1 MKLKNPFLFISKRIN
16 KSALYKGVDFK
27 SRLFNKSNFSLFILL
42 MITTVTGIVSIQGYW
57 IYSTWENRE
66 NEFSM
71 AVTQSLQMVSQ
82 KIQYR
87 ELSDYIANYNRLI
100 DSLSEKGESNY
111 TDIYFFVD
119 QDSPDNFISYYSYG
133 LLFEEYDVTPF
144 FDTDFGSIGSKV
156 TDYKSKSTALVINKS
171 DVFDRE
177 NRFLSNIERITNVNQ
192 ISDQFR
198 ESTFLEY
205 ANTRPIHKR
214 LSTEELDMVLY
225 REFDNKNINTPYEFG
240 IYDNGLATKI
250 RSNRYN
256 EQIGGPNYAYP
267 IFIDENNNAQY
278 QLVVYFPQK
287 NQYVFSS
294 ILSVSVLSLIL
305 SILIISLSSMVL
317 IRLIRQKKISEM
329 KTDFINNITH
339 EFKTPIA
346 TINLVVDS
354 LNKSSWRNNTKR
366 LNQYLGI
373 IREEN
378 SRMLN
383 NVESVLRISQL
394 EKKGK
399 VDKNLIHFH
408 SLINEAIS
416 GLSLIIKSK
425 KGIVQTRFD
434 ATNDTILGNQHMLEN
449 LVTNIIDN
457 SMKYTK
463 ENQAPEI
470 YITTWNEEKSFFLSI
485 ADKGRGMS
493 SSTQKLVFEKFY
505 RKESGNIH
513 NIKGYGLGLSYV
525 KQISDLHKAKITI
538 DTKLNEGC
546 RFTLRFSNEI

>member
-1 MKLKNPFLFISKRIN
+1 
-16 KSALYKGVDFK
+16 
-27 SRLFNKSNFSLFILL
+27 
-42 MITTVTGIVSIQGYW
+42 MITTVIGIVSIQGYW
-57 IYSTWENRE
+57 IHSTWEDRE

-71 AVTQSLQMVSQ
+71 AVTQSLQMVSE

-87 ELSDYIANYNRLI
+87 ELSDYVANYNSLI
-100 DSLSEKGESNY
+100 DSLSEKGESNFK
-111 TDIYFFVD
+111 DIYFFVD

-133 LLFEEYDVTPF
+133 LLFEEYDIMPF

-156 TDYKSKSTALVINKS
+156 IDYKSKSTALVINKS

-177 NRFLSNIERITNVNQ
+177 DRFLSNIERITNVHQ

-198 ESTFLEY
+198 QSTFLEY
-205 ANTRPIHKR
+205 ASTRPIHKR

-225 REFDNKNINTPYEFG
+225 QEFDNKNINTPYEFG
-240 IYDNGLATKI
+240 IYDKGLATKI
-250 RSNRYN
+250 RSNRYK
-256 EQIGGPNYAYP
+256 EQIDGPNYTYP
-267 IFIDENNNAQY
+267 IFMDENNNAQY
-278 QLVVYFPQK
+278 QLVVYFPNK

-294 ILSVSVLSLIL
+294 ILSISVLSLVL
-305 SILIISLSSMVL
+305 SILIISLSSIVL
-317 IRLIRQKKISEM
+317 IRLIKQKKISEI

-354 LNKSSWRNNTKR
+354 LNNSSLRNNTQR
-366 LNQYLGI
+366 LSQYLDI

-378 SRMLN
+378 SRMLT
-383 NVESVLRISQL
+383 NVESVLRVSQL

-399 VDKNLIHFH
+399 VDKHLIHFH
-408 SLINEAIS
+408 SLINEAIL
-416 GLSLIIKSK
+416 GLGLIIKDK
-425 KGIVQTRFD
+425 KGLIQTRFN
-434 ATNDTILGNQHMLEN
+434 ATNDTVLGNQHMLEN
-449 LVTNIIDN
+449 LVTNIVDN
-457 SMKYTK
+457 SIKYTK
-463 ENQAPEI
+463 EDQSPEI
-470 YITTWNEEKSFFLSI
+470 YISTWNEEKSFYLSI
-485 ADKGRGMS
+485 ADNGRGMS
-493 SSTQKLVFEKFY
+493 STTQKLVFEKFY

-546 RFTLRFSNEI
+546 QFTLRFSNEI

>member
-1 MKLKNPFLFISKRIN
+1 M
-16 KSALYKGVDFK
+16 
-27 SRLFNKSNFSLFILL
+27 
-42 MITTVTGIVSIQGYW
+42 TGIVSIQGYW
-57 IYSTWENRE
+57 IYSTWESRE
-66 NEFSM
+66 DEFSM

-87 ELSDYIANYNRLI
+87 ELSDYITNYNSLI

-133 LLFEEYDVTPF
+133 LLFEEYDLTPF
-144 FDTDFGSIGSKV
+144 FDTEFGSIGSKV
-156 TDYKSKSTALVINKS
+156 TDYKSKSTTLIINKS

-177 NRFLSNIERITNVNQ
+177 NRFLSNIERITNVHQ

-225 REFDNKNINTPYEFG
+225 QEFGNKNINTPYEFG

-256 EQIGGPNYAYP
+256 EQLEGPNYAHP
-267 IFIDENNNAQY
+267 IFVDKNNNAHY
-278 QLVVYFPQK
+278 QLVVYFPKK

-294 ILSVSVLSLIL
+294 ILSISVLSLIL
-305 SILIISLSSMVL
+305 SILIISLSSIVL
-317 IRLIRQKKISEM
+317 IRLIRQKRISEI

-346 TINLVVDS
+346 TINLIVDS
-354 LNKSSWRNNTKR
+354 LNKSSLRNDSER
-366 LNQYLGI
+366 LDQYLGI

-378 SRMLN
+378 SRMLT
-383 NVESVLRISQL
+383 NVENVLRISQL

-399 VDKNLIHFH
+399 VDISLIHFH
-408 SLINEAIS
+408 SLVNETIS
-416 GLSLIIKSK
+416 GLSLIIKNK
-425 KGIVQTRFD
+425 NGRVQTKFN
-434 ATNDTILGNQHMLEN
+434 AINDTILGNEHMLQN
-449 LVTNIIDN
+449 LVVNIIDN
-457 SMKYTK
+457 SIKYTK
-463 ENQAPEI
+463 ENQPPQI
-470 YITTWNEEKSFFLSI
+470 SITTWNKDESFYLSI

-493 SSTQKLVFEKFY
+493 SSTQKQVFEKFY
-505 RKESGNIH
+505 RKETGNIH

-525 KQISDLHKAKITI
+525 KQISDLHKAKIKI

>member
-1 MKLKNPFLFISKRIN
+1 
-16 KSALYKGVDFK
+16 
-27 SRLFNKSNFSLFILL
+27 

-57 IYSTWENRE
+57 IYSTWEDRE

-82 KIQYR
+82 RIQYR
-87 ELSDYIANYNRLI
+87 ELSDYIANYNNLI
-100 DSLSEKGESNY
+100 DSLSDKGESGY

-133 LLFEEYDVTPF
+133 LLFEEYDITPF
-144 FDTDFGSIGSKV
+144 FDSDFGSIGSKV
-156 TDYKSKSTALVINKS
+156 TDYQSKSTALVIDKS

-198 ESTFLEY
+198 EFTFLEY

-225 REFDNKNINTPYEFG
+225 QEFDNKNINTAYEFG

-250 RSNRYN
+250 RSNRYI
-256 EQIGGPNYAYP
+256 EHLEGPHYVYP
-267 IFIDENNNAQY
+267 IFIDQNNKNQY

-294 ILSVSVLSLIL
+294 ILSISVLSLIL
-305 SILIISLSSMVL
+305 SVLIISLSSIVL

-354 LNKSSWRNNTKR
+354 LNQQSLRHDDKR

-378 SRMLN
+378 SRMLT

-394 EKKGK
+394 EKKG
-399 VDKNLIHFH
+399 
-408 SLINEAIS
+408 
-416 GLSLIIKSK
+416 
-425 KGIVQTRFD
+425 
-434 ATNDTILGNQHMLEN
+434 
-449 LVTNIIDN
+449 
-457 SMKYTK
+457 
-463 ENQAPEI
+463 
-470 YITTWNEEKSFFLSI
+470 
-485 ADKGRGMS
+485 
-493 SSTQKLVFEKFY
+493 
-505 RKESGNIH
+505 ES
-513 NIKGYGLGLSYV
+513 
-525 KQISDLHKAKITI
+525 A
-538 DTKLNEGC
+538 
-546 RFTLRFSNEI
+546 

>member
-1 MKLKNPFLFISKRIN
+1 
-16 KSALYKGVDFK
+16 
-27 SRLFNKSNFSLFILL
+27 

-57 IYSTWENRE
+57 IYSTWEDRE

-82 KIQYR
+82 RIQYR
-87 ELSDYIANYNRLI
+87 ELSDYIANYNNLI
-100 DSLSEKGESNY
+100 DSLSDKGESGY

-133 LLFEEYDVTPF
+133 LLFEEYDITPF
-144 FDTDFGSIGSKV
+144 FDSDFGSIGSKV
-156 TDYKSKSTALVINKS
+156 TDYQSKSTALVIDKS

-198 ESTFLEY
+198 EFTFLEY

-225 REFDNKNINTPYEFG
+225 QEFDNKNINTAYEFG

-250 RSNRYN
+250 RSNRYI
-256 EQIGGPNYAYP
+256 EHLEGPHYVYP
-267 IFIDENNNAQY
+267 IFIDQNNKNQY

-294 ILSVSVLSLIL
+294 ILSISVLSLIL
-305 SILIISLSSMVL
+305 SVLIISLSSIVL

-354 LNKSSWRNNTKR
+354 LNQQSLRHDDKR

-378 SRMLN
+378 SRMLT

-399 VDKNLIHFH
+399 IDKKLIHFH
-408 SLINEAIS
+408 ALINESVS
-416 GLSLIIKSK
+416 GLSLIIKNK
-425 KGIVQTRFD
+425 KGLVQTKFN

-457 SMKYTK
+457 SIKYTK
-463 ENQAPEI
+463 ENQPPEVS
-470 YITTWNEEKSFFLSI
+470 ITTWNENKSFYLSI
-485 ADKGRGMS
+485 ADQGRGMS
-493 SSTQKLVFEKFY
+493 TSTQKQVFDKFY
-505 RKESGNIH
+505 RKETGNIH

-525 KQISDLHKAKITI
+525 KQISDIHKAKMTI

-546 RFTLRFSNEI
+546 RFVLKFSNEI